1 MICPRGSSGLVTTA
15 IWPSSLEIE
24 FPGRLPIQFIRSGGA
39 DAHFK
44 EFGSCCGSRIGLED
58 REASM
63 SVINGKKIGIVG
75 GGPGGL
81 TLARLLQQSG
91 AQVSVYERDPS
102 YSARVQGSA
111 LDLHEDSGLAALEAA
126 GLMGAFWANHRPDLN
141 SLRLTDANGT
151 VLHEHHRR
159 MSGPGKRPEIERGP
173 LRDLLLDSL
182 QPGTVQWD
190 CKLESAE
197 MQVEQVLL
205 RFAGG
210 KTALADIVIGSD
222 GANSRFRE
230 LVTPIR
236 PEYVGVSLV
245 EGLVPAAKQTI
256 PQLWDL
262 LAGSAL
268 IALGGER
275 TIGMGTKP
283 DGSVLFYAGLKTQDV
298 AARQSLEAASGQRLR
313 VGWFHAN
320 FAGWSELWAPLFRNA
335 VSMVWRPL
343 LVCPANQQWEP
354 KPNVTLIG
362 DAAHVLPPYAG
373 EGVNMAMLD
382 ALMLS
387 KLLLSEESSS
397 DAIATYEAEMFARMQ
412 HMTADTMANTEMF
425 YAPDASDRVVALF
438 RSFGGAEAVPAASGA

>member
-1 MICPRGSSGLVTTA
+1 MSA
-15 IWPSSLEIE
+15 IV
-24 FPGRLPIQFIRSGGA
+24 G
-39 DAHFK
+39 K
-44 EFGSCCGSRIGLED
+44 RI
-58 REASM
+58 A
-63 SVINGKKIGIVG
+63 IVG

-91 AQVSVYERDPS
+91 AQVSVYERDQS
-102 YSARVQGSA
+102 RSARVQGSA

-126 GLMGAFWANHRPDLN
+126 GLMDEFWANHRPDLDR
-141 SLRLTDANGT
+141 LRLTDAKGT
-151 VLHEHHRR
+151 VLHDHSRR
-159 MSGPGKRPEIERGP
+159 MSGAGKRPEIERGP

-197 MQVEQVLL
+197 RQGEQVLL
-205 RFAGG
+205 RFSSGQI
-210 KTALADIVIGSD
+210 ALADIAIGCD
-222 GANSRFRE
+222 GANSRLRE

-245 EGLVPAAKQTI
+245 EGLVPEAKQMI
-256 PQLWDL
+256 PELWDL
-262 LAGSAL
+262 LGGSAL

-283 DGSVLFYAGLKTQDV
+283 DGSVLLYAGVKTHGDSARRSFEEAGGPDQRV
-298 AARQSLEAASGQRLR
+298 A
-313 VGWFHAN
+313 WFHAN
-320 FAGWSELWAPLFRNA
+320 FQGWSEIWNPLFREA

-343 LVCPANQQWEP
+343 LVCPPDQHWEP

-362 DAAHVLPPYAG
+362 DAAHVMPPYAG

-382 ALMLS
+382 ALVLS
-387 KLLLSEESSS
+387 RLLLSQDTSS
-397 DAIATYEAEMFARMQ
+397 DAIAAYEAEMFARMR
-412 HMTADTMANTEMF
+412 HMTDDTMVNTEMF

-438 RSFGGAEAVPAASGA
+438 RSFGADEAVPPAAEA

>member
-1 MICPRGSSGLVTTA
+1 
-15 IWPSSLEIE
+15 
-24 FPGRLPIQFIRSGGA
+24 
-39 DAHFK
+39 
-44 EFGSCCGSRIGLED
+44 
-58 REASM
+58 M
-63 SVINGKKIGIVG
+63 SAVKGKTIAIVG

-91 AQVSVYERDPS
+91 AQVSVYERDQS
-102 YSARVQGSA
+102 RSARVQGSA

-126 GLMGAFWANHRPDLN
+126 GLIDAFWANHRPDLDR
-141 SLRLTDANGT
+141 LRLTDASGRI
-151 VLHEHHRR
+151 LHDHPRQ
-159 MSGPGKRPEIERGP
+159 MSGAGKRPEIERGP
-173 LRDLLLDSL
+173 LRDILLDSL

-190 CKLESAE
+190 SKLESAE
-197 MQVEQVLL
+197 MQSGQVLL

-210 KTALADIVIGSD
+210 KTALADIAIGGD
-222 GANSRFRE
+222 GANSRLRE

-245 EGLVPAAKQTI
+245 EALVPAAKQTI
-256 PQLWDL
+256 PELWEL
-262 LAGSAL
+262 LGGSAL

-283 DGSVLFYAGLKTQDV
+283 DGSVLIYAGLKTHDNT
-298 AARQSLEAASGQRLR
+298 ARQSLEEASGPDQR
-313 VGWFHAN
+313 VAWFHAN
-320 FAGWSELWAPLFRNA
+320 FEGWGKLWDPLFREA

-343 LVCPANQQWEP
+343 LVCPPNQHWEP

-362 DAAHVLPPYAG
+362 DAAHVMPPYAG

-387 KLLLSEESSS
+387 RLLLSEESSS
-397 DAIATYEAEMFARMQ
+397 KAIAAYEEEMFARMQ

-438 RSFGGAEAVPAASGA
+438 RSFGGAEAVPPASEA